1 MLDLTSKFTSPGPFV
16 ERGKRGAIIGQVMA
30 GLARAALEIKAYQP
44 DPFSPEGIVH
54 KAVSEPASTANA
66 PLHRQ
71 ALAEF
76 QESLAYQSALLK
88 LEPRLYD
95 LDGYAAIVLPY
106 RDGLPTDLAGGFR
119 GEAQPIR
126 VGGLKARSRKLEPHS
141 LAVIATVTNEVL
153 ERAQGVEDILY
164 QSAVEDTAAA
174 LDRHAFSAAPAVIGV
189 SPPGLLLG
197 ALQEP
202 ATDPFGAVKGLVTAV
217 APRAKRPVLLMSKA
231 TRVSVE
237 FSMNQMGG
245 FQFPELNSSG
255 FAMGLRVIECN
266 ALPLGRVIALD
277 ADALAMV
284 LRLDS
289 IRMTG
294 EGVVHE
300 EDVTPLPIIDG
311 AGAIA
316 PQTRELYSSNS
327 SAIRFVW
334 SVDFAWV
341 RPNAISFADL
351 SV

>member
-1 MLDLTSKFTSPGPFV
+1 MLDLTSKFESPGPFV
-16 ERGKRGAIIGQVMA
+16 ERGKRGPIIGQVMA
-30 GLARAALEIKAYQP
+30 GLARAALEAKAYQP
-44 DPFSPEGIVH
+44 DPLSPEGLVH

-76 QESLAYQSALLK
+76 QEALGYESALLK

-106 RDGLPTDLAGGFR
+106 RDGLPTDMAGGFR
-119 GEAQPIR
+119 GESQPIR

-141 LAVIATVTNEVL
+141 LAVIASITNEVL
-153 ERAQGVEDILY
+153 ERSQGIEDILY
-164 QSAVEDTAAA
+164 RSAIEDTAAA
-174 LDRHAFSAAPAVIGV
+174 LDRHAFSNSPAVAGV
-189 SPPGLLLG
+189 SPPGLLLN

-202 ATDPFGAVKGLVTAV
+202 ATDAFGAIKGLVTAV

-237 FSMNQMGG
+237 FAMNAMGG
-245 FQFPELNSSG
+245 FQFPELNTSG

-266 ALPLGRVIALD
+266 ALPNGRVIALD
-277 ADALAMV
+277 ADALAIV

-294 EGVVHE
+294 EGLIHE
-300 EDVTPLPIIDG
+300 EDVTPLPIVDG
-311 AGAIA
+311 AGAMA
-316 PQTRELYSSNS
+316 PQVRELYSSNS

-334 SVDFAWV
+334 SCDFAWT
-341 RPNAISFADL
+341 RPNAISYAD
-351 SV
+351 VAV